1 MTKKTIEQTYQV
13 LDEISHVRKRCGMY
27 AGSTSVE
34 TQDAYIYNPELK
46 RMESRKISIAP
57 ALIKIYSEILDN
69 AIDESRRA
77 DGMTA
82 IKVTVSD
89 DGTISILDDGRG
101 IPVVIHEDTQK
112 YIAETVFSNLRAGSN
127 FNDEE
132 DQDLIGT
139 NGVGSTLT
147 NILSTSFKIES
158 ADGKKQFTQTFRQ
171 GMRERGEP
179 KITES
184 TKHFTRITFTPDWEF
199 FKLAGLDEDHKLRMY
214 KKVVDAAATN
224 PQVKFFLNGEQ
235 IKVKNFSDYI
245 ALHDESFVY
254 DDGADFKVGV
264 TKFDRLQQISFINSV
279 ETYQGGSHVTYITNQ
294 IVEALRA
301 VIKKKH
307 KVDVSPGDIR
317 SHMCVFISGRVNRPR
332 FSSQTKENMIS
343 PVSEWKT
350 SWTVSDKFI
359 QKLLKTEIIQS
370 ILDWAAAKEQ
380 AQLNKELRNA
390 NKSID
395 KVDPRRVAK
404 FSDAIERINRH
415 RCVLFLAEG
424 DSASKSLVGARGNN
438 PYYGSYPLKGKPL
451 NVRGKTTHAVLG
463 LDKEKAKAAT
473 GKKPEP
479 NELQKIMTILGLQIG
494 VPVTMIDAPEGEWVE
509 VQIDGQG
516 YIVNENDC
524 IYLDGVVQQ
533 VYGMEYSKRD
543 IKMNAGSLAQYR
555 NLPGVKR
562 IQVPNLRFGKLAMA
576 ADADVDGFHICGLL
590 LNLFEQYWPELF
602 DMDFIHILRTPVIMV
617 TLKDKSTLEFFTEV
631 DYREWEA
638 NDGAALRGWS
648 MKYYKGLSSWNT
660 PQFANFLKNLDEYL
674 FAVTMDDTKDSDA
687 LDLAFNDT
695 RADDRK
701 EWLESPAGDFN
712 AFVVVESM

>member
-13 LDEISHVRKRCGMY
+13 LDEISHVRMRCGMY

-34 TQDAYIYNPELK
+34 TQDAYIYNPESK

-69 AIDESRRA
+69 AIDESRRSDA
-77 DGMTA
+77 MTA
-82 IKVTVSD
+82 IKVTIKD
-89 DGTISILDDGRG
+89 DGSIVIQDDGRG
-101 IPVVIHEDTQK
+101 IPVVLSTAKINFDGIGVTAISDISVVDKTATPQKIIVTFTAGGKFDVQSNTQNRVTNIGK
-112 YIAETVFSNLRAGSN
+112 GKMDEPFTSPLVNLTVTGDSKPGDRYTIELDYIASTVFSNLRAGSN

-158 ADGKKQFTQTFRQ
+158 ADGKRQLTQLFTD
-171 GMRERGEP
+171 GMRVRGVA
-179 KITES
+179 KITDS
-184 TKHFTRITFTPDWEF
+184 DKRFTRITFTPDWEF
-199 FKLAGLDEDHKLRMY
+199 FKLTGLDEDHKLRMY

-224 PQVKFFLNGEQ
+224 PQVKFYLNGEQ

-473 GKKPEP
+473 GKKTEP

-516 YIVNENDC
+516 YIVNEND
-524 IYLDGVVQQ
+524 
-533 VYGMEYSKRD
+533 
-543 IKMNAGSLAQYR
+543 
-555 NLPGVKR
+555 R
-562 IQVPNLRFGKLAMA
+562 IE
-576 ADADVDGFHICGLL
+576 VDGEWIDVATLL
-590 LNLFEQYWPELF
+590 
-602 DMDFIHILRTPVIMV
+602 T
-617 TLKDKSTLEFFTEV
+617 
-631 DYREWEA
+631 
-638 NDGAALRGWS
+638 
-648 MKYYKGLSSWNT
+648 
-660 PQFANFLKNLDEYL
+660 
-674 FAVTMDDTKDSDA
+674 
-687 LDLAFNDT
+687 
-695 RADDRK
+695 
-701 EWLESPAGDFN
+701 
-712 AFVVVESM
+712 

>member
-34 TQDAYIYNPELK
+34 TQDAYIYNPDTK

-224 PQVKFFLNGEQ
+224 PQVKFYLNGEQ

-254 DDGADFKVGV
+254 DDGKDFKVGV

-294 IVEALRA
+294 IVDALRA

-359 QKLLKTEIIQS
+359 QRLLKTEIIQS

-404 FSDAIERINRH
+404 FSDANEKINRH

-424 DSASKSLVGARGNN
+424 DCIEETTEVLVWGDSEDSRTKQIKDIRPGDFVLTHNN
-438 PYYGSYPLKGKPL
+438 RWKEVTQTAFS
-451 NVRGKTTHAVLG
+451 VRDTVEIGYQGAVLSVSPKHR
-463 LDKEKAKAAT
+463 LLTYLESTDSF
-473 GKKPEP
+473 
-479 NELQKIMTILGLQIG
+479 
-494 VPVTMIDAPEGEWVE
+494 EWVE
-509 VQIDGQG
+509 AQNITTAYQLV
-516 YIVNENDC
+516 ENSFIHAIHCPITD
-524 IYLDGVVQQ
+524 IELDNDLYRISFDLLGEEETWDSTGGHTFMVFNLQTL
-533 VYGMEYSKRD
+533 EYS
-543 IKMNAGSLAQYR
+543 MVAAE
-555 NLPGVKR
+555 NLSP
-562 IQVPNLRFGKLAMA
+562 
-576 ADADVDGFHICGLL
+576 
-590 LNLFEQYWPELF
+590 
-602 DMDFIHILRTPVIMV
+602 
-617 TLKDKSTLEFFTEV
+617 
-631 DYREWEA
+631 
-638 NDGAALRGWS
+638 
-648 MKYYKGLSSWNT
+648 
-660 PQFANFLKNLDEYL
+660 DEHVML
-674 FAVTMDDTKDSDA
+674 M
-687 LDLAFNDT
+687 
-695 RADDRK
+695 RK
-701 EWLESPAGDFN
+701 
-712 AFVVVESM
+712 